1 MMKTIY
7 ILQTSE
13 QNPSSAGVQFTCR
26 AEAKRAYYDAYH
38 NSPVDGGFASLSEIF
53 PSNTNAMGYSE
64 RLILNYETGIYKS
77 DDNNWEYA
85 FG

>member
-1 MMKTIY
+1 MKTIY

-13 QNPSSAGVQFTCR
+13 QDPSSGGVKFTCR
-26 AEAKRAYYDAYH
+26 ATAKRAYYAAYH
-38 NSPVDGGFASLSEIF
+38 NAPADGGCASLSEIF

-64 RLILNYETGIYKS
+64 RLIRQYATGIYKS

>member
-1 MMKTIY
+1 MKTIY

-13 QNPSSAGVQFTCR
+13 QDPSSGGVKFTCR

-38 NSPVDGGFASLSEIF
+38 NSPADGGCASLSEIF
-53 PSNTNAMGYSE
+53 PSNTNAVGYSE
-64 RLILNYETGIYKS
+64 RLIRQYATGIYKS
-77 DDNNWEYA
+77 DDDNQEYA

>member
-1 MMKTIY
+1 MTTIY

-13 QNPSSAGVQFTCR
+13 QDPSSGGVKFTCR

-38 NSPVDGGFASLSEIF
+38 NAPSDGGCASLSEIF
-53 PSNTNAMGYSE
+53 PSNSNAMGYSE
-64 RLILNYETGIYKS
+64 RLILNYATGIYKS
-77 DDNNWEYA
+77 DDDAYEYA